1 MIVKLL
7 TDQHLEF
14 LSLKGG
20 CPGSPESTLIKMP
33 HCLKSH
39 AAAQTLLSF
48 QLQSASL
55 LFVDNPV
62 GTGFSYVDH
71 ESALTT
77 NVSQIAIDMVVLLKT
92 IFNNKLADF
101 QVTKMSLFLPS
112 IC

>member
-7 TDQHLEF
+7 TEHHLEF
-14 LSLKGG
+14 LCLKGG
-20 CPGSPESTLIKMP
+20 CPGSSECTLIKMQ
-33 HCLKSH
+33 HCWKYH
-39 AAAQTLLSF
+39 DAAQMLLCF

-92 IFNNKLADF
+92 IFTNKLEDF
-101 QVTKMSLFLPS
+101 QVIKMRLALPS